1 MTKKNQVALI
11 TASIVLLMGIVL
23 GLLWVHHSRKE
34 KEALDQLQQ
43 TRSFDATMYCYEV
56 SISGVPLGK
65 CEPFQLKGNSIWR
78 FTENSD
84 KKERAISLQAWET
97 DRFHFPA
104 QEASIYETLS
114 DAAFTVRILRGSAV
128 GGYTVG
134 GSILGLTE
142 SFDGC
147 VIITDGRYFV
157 GSTNPDFDVEDVL
170 QYFPDLPKLL
180 PEN

>member
-65 CEPFQLKGNSIWR
+65 CEPFQLKGESRWTYPEDSN
-78 FTENSD
+78 
-84 KKERAISLQAWET
+84 KKERSICLRGWET
-97 DRFHFPA
+97 DCFHFPA
-104 QEASIYETLS
+104 QESSIYERLS
-114 DAAFTVRILRGSAV
+114 DAAFTVRILRGSSV

-134 GSILGLTE
+134 GSVLGLTE

-180 PEN
+180 PEK